1 MLKIERDKL
10 LIGVVLILVISLD
23 MINTSMLAP
32 VLPSVPNFVPFF
44 AIMLLA
50 MRFLYIRSY
59 TLSFLI
65 FAPVLILVGG
75 MVYYKA
81 GNLNAL
87 MFLMLIVFLY
97 KADLES
103 ILKIYTWTSL
113 SFIVL
118 IILLSLVNVIP
129 TLQFVQTRP
138 VGVVVR
144 NSFGFI

>member
-10 LIGVVLILVISLD
+10 LVTAVLFVIISID

-32 VLPSVPNFVPFF
+32 VLPSIPNFVPFF

-50 MRFLYIRSY
+50 VRFLYIRNYS
-59 TLSFLI
+59 LSFLI
-65 FAPVLILVGG
+65 FAPTLILVGS

-81 GNLNAL
+81 GNLNGL
-87 MFLMLIVFLY
+87 MFLLLIVFLY

-118 IILLSLVNVIP
+118 
-129 TLQFVQTRP
+129 
-138 VGVVVR
+138 
-144 NSFGFI
+144 